1 MLMIADP
8 ESLVTELRFLPGIKD
23 VDIIPLPSGK
33 ELWVT
38 LKEPI
43 DVNRLRKA
51 SESLGYHVIRVGSFS
66 SMLPR
71 SLGEMIWDG
80 LTYVISKSKRR
91 WLILKPKS
99 EVACI
104 AKDLVTGDLTYH
116 VSDGD
121 GLRILHQYVGN

>member
-51 SESLGYHVIRVGSFS
+51 SESLGYHVTRVGSFS

-71 SLGEMIWDG
+71 S
-80 LTYVISKSKRR
+80 
-91 WLILKPKS
+91 
-99 EVACI
+99 
-104 AKDLVTGDLTYH
+104 
-116 VSDGD
+116 
-121 GLRILHQYVGN
+121 

>member
-1 MLMIADP
+1 MFMIADP

-43 DVNRLRKA
+43 DVDRLRKA
-51 SESLGYHVIRVGSFS
+51 SESLGYHVVRVGSFP

-80 LTYVISKSKRR
+80 LTYVISKNRHR
-91 WLILKPKS
+91 WLILKPRP

-104 AKDLVTGDLTYH
+104 AKDLATGDLTYH
-116 VSDGD
+116 ISDDD